1 MTTKK
6 AYMYVLECA
15 DKTLYT
21 GYTTDLQKRLA
32 THNAGKGAKYTR
44 YRLPVSLL
52 YYEVFDSKEAA
63 MSAEALFK
71 KRKQEAR
78 NWPILLLIKRKEK
91 SLRLIISMIFYA
103 SLSSTGTNSLIG
115 NFKTSDKIKGTTSSV
130 TSEY

>member
-21 GYTTDLQKRLA
+21 GYTTDLKKRLA

-71 KRKQEAR
+71 KRKTRSQKLAY
-78 NWPILLLIKRKEK
+78 IATHQKEK
-91 SLRLIISMIFYA
+91 KIIETYHLNDF
-103 SLSSTGTNSLIG
+103 LCFTV
-115 NFKTSDKIKGTTSSV
+115 FHRHQFFDW
-130 TSEY
+130 